1 MADKINVKVKRLSD
15 DAVIPQYATEG
26 SAGFDLIAIEDVII
40 EPGETKL
47 VPTGLAFEIPQGYE
61 IQIRP
66 RSGVSLKTAL
76 RVVNSPATIDSD
88 FRGEVKVIIENTSD
102 NSDNFV
108 DFTEGLINGNY
119 LVAVN
124 DNWDMKEVGADFFC
138 VRPCVPYL
146 IRKGDRI
153 AQGVLQR
160 VPIAN
165 FIEVDEL
172 DETERGAGG
181 FGSTGVN
188 MKEVE

>member
-15 DAVIPQYATEG
+15 DAVIPQYATDG
-26 SAGFDLIAIEDVII
+26 SAGFDLVATEDVII

-66 RSGVSLKTAL
+66 RSGISLNTKL
-76 RVVNSPATIDSD
+76 RIANAPGTIDAD
-88 FRGEVKVIIENTSD
+88 YRGEVCVIIT
-102 NSDNFV
+102 
-108 DFTEGLINGNY
+108 NGHGVNY
-119 LVAVN
+119 RV
-124 DNWDMKEVGADFFC
+124 E
-138 VRPCVPYL
+138 
-146 IRKGDRI
+146 KGMRI
-153 AQGVLQR
+153 AQGVLSR